1 MKRLLLTLAILLA
14 LAPAAAGRQ
23 QARRLLVEVLDIG
36 QGDSTLIVSP
46 TGKVVLV
53 DTGDRGN
60 QQTIISAIRRHTG
73 SQCRID
79 LFVASHGHSD
89 HIGSAVRV
97 FEACRVATVLD
108 SGHAHTTPTY
118 ERYLEAVEAE
128 GARYVKAAPGQDFD
142 LGGGA
147 KITVLAP
154 SQPFFRQSELRS
166 GADTPNANSVVMRLD
181 HGTFSMLF
189 TGDAEAETEARLLAK
204 GANVEAKVLKVGHH
218 GARFATS
225 DEFLRAVNANAATI
239 SAGSTNRHGH
249 PTTETL
255 RRLRNNRVQVYRT
268 DLQGVISISSTGQ
281 RYRITTQRRASQA
294 ALYRGRR

>member
-1 MKRLLLTLAILLA
+1 MKRLLLTLALLLA
-14 LAPAAAGRQ
+14 GLASTAGAQ
-23 QARRLLVEVLDIG
+23 QPGRLRVEVLDIG

-53 DTGDRGN
+53 DTGEAGN
-60 QQTIISAIRRHTG
+60 QQTILDAVRRHTG
-73 SQCRID
+73 RQCRID
-79 LFVASHGHSD
+79 LFVASHAHSD
-89 HIGSAVRV
+89 HIGSAVPV
-97 FEACRVATVLD
+97 FRECRVAAVLD
-108 SGHAHTTPTY
+108 SGFPHTTRTY
-118 ERYLEAVEAE
+118 ERYLEAVEAS

-154 SQPFFRQSELRS
+154 SQPYFRQSELRS

-189 TGDAEAETEARLLAK
+189 TGDAEAETEARLLEK
-204 GANVEAKVLKVGHH
+204 GAYVSAKVLKVGHH

-225 DEFLRAVNANAATI
+225 AEFLRAVNPNAATI

-255 RRLRNNRVQVYRT
+255 GGSVATGCRSTART
-268 DLQGVISISSTGQ
+268 C
-281 RYRITTQRRASQA
+281 
-294 ALYRGRR
+294 RG